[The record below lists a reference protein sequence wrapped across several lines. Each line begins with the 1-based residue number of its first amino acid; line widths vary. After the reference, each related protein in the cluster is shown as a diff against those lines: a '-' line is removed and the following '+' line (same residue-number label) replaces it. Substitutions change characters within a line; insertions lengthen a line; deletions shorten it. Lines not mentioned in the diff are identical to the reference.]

1 MTKRNLYI
9 AGTNNRLFIGNI
21 LNIANKIR
29 CWDMPNVKALAGD
42 FKKWY
47 QQSQLDNRHIFQER
61 WEEKLY
67 EEVNKGR
74 SYHNVMLELFKFPN
88 ISIVRK
94 IFV

>member
-1 MTKRNLYI
+1 MLKELRNAVNKKMIERGMTKRNLYI

-74 SYHNVMLELFKFPN
+74 SYQM
-88 ISIVRK
+88 
-94 IFV
+94 